1 MNEEL
6 IEKVKAILTEWNPL
20 GDLASTVEDL
30 NNYEIEAIDILFYV
44 NKKSSVQK
52 INKVMVEVLSQAFLF
67 FDEFEDTL
75 QYAEKIKIALNEF

>member
-1 MNEEL
+1 MNDEL

-20 GDLASTVEDL
+20 GDQASTIEDL
-30 NNYEIEAIDILFYV
+30 NNYETEAIDILFYL

-67 FDEFEDTL
+67 FDDFEDSL
-75 QYAEKIKIALNEF
+75 PYAEKIRKALNEY